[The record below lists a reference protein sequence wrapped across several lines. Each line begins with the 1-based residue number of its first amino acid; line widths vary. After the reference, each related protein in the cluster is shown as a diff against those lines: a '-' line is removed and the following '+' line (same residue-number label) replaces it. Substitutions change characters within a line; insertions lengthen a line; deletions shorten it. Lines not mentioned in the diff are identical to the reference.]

1 MWTVGYVRVQES
13 GEGERG
19 GGKCRGKKLLFSL
32 SVHVQGRKKKHNVVP
47 NDTVCAFFFIK
58 QYMKQCHFEQ
68 NAPFHLKE
76 NGSKEVSFQ
85 ISP

>member
-1 MWTVGYVRVQES
+1 
-13 GEGERG
+13 
-19 GGKCRGKKLLFSL
+19 
-32 SVHVQGRKKKHNVVP
+32 VHIQGRKKKHNVVP
-47 NDTVCAFFFIK
+47 NDTVCAFFIIIK